1 MMPRRITPLE
11 KAYDTQFPDSEATLF
26 YPESAAYQA
35 AFDAL
40 LEQALSRGTPL
51 SREEIISTYPNEAAF
66 LRDAVH
72 HAAWAEIPV
81 PQILEGL
88 A

>member
-26 YPESAAYQA
+26 YPGSRAYQA
-35 AFDAL
+35 EFDAL
-40 LEQALSRGTPL
+40 LERALSRGTPL
-51 SREEIISTYPNEAAF
+51 SREEIISTYPDEAAF
-66 LRDAVH
+66 LRDAAL

-81 PQILEGL
+81 SQILERL